1 MSCQPRRCRPW
12 FKVLTLLGIWLAS
25 ALASAQVSPPDLWT
39 RREMPPGVSKPPEV
53 LAAIAVD
60 VDTALLKSDQANRL
74 RLELPDRS
82 ALLVARSRFMR
93 TPKGAVWSGSIQD
106 EAVGHAGFSVSNQS
120 VSGSVLGPDG
130 RSFRLRWDAAGVH
143 VLEEVDLR
151 KVPREERAVPSR
163 NPTPAAPPAPA
174 PADCVDEGETEID
187 VMVVHTADAR
197 VAAGSQDALEA
208 DVYLAVEQANQA
220 YVNSGVA
227 QRLRLVHVG
236 EVPYAESGD
245 SITDRDRLAS
255 PSDGFIDGV
264 HDLRNDHGA
273 DLVVLV
279 TESLEAC
286 GRSFQMTTVNH
297 AFEAQAFAVVRRR
310 CMSLAGLTS
319 LAHELGHLMGARHD
333 WVEEPFTVPPFTFNR
348 GHIQAQVTTGTP
360 WRTLMAYDTPCTTA
374 CPRLLQISN
383 PQVSINGDPTG
394 VGTGPQQ
401 EDNRRAL
408 DATARTVAGF
418 RCANSLRQDV
428 WMKDTWSDTGAVP
441 DPVQAGK
448 PMWESPSIWVRN
460 TQDPLRV
467 HQHEHQ
473 NPVDGQ
479 VNFIY
484 VKVYNGGQQAT
495 GQVDVRVANASV
507 GLSWPGSWSPVPASA
522 AITLAGGQASIVE
535 VPWSPPAAGHYCLL
549 VRWIS
554 GTDPMTTP
562 ETADIEANVRGNNN
576 IVWRNVNVIE
586 LPQAEASGLASSS
599 GARFEVPGVES
610 GAEFVLGIEP
620 VLANRP
626 RAGVPDFLDVG
637 KVTLLLDERLLAAW
651 RRASLRGRG
660 VEFDGRV
667 VTVRDPRGA
676 QLTLDGLKGIGEAHI
691 RFEVTRRDRAA
702 SQVHAWRVIQ
712 SRRTDTGLEPIGGIT
727 YLVRTRPP

>member
-1 MSCQPRRCRPW
+1 MVMTVFAVWLVSSLAWAQDRPR
-12 FKVLTLLGIWLAS
+12 
-25 ALASAQVSPPDLWT
+25 DLWDS
-39 RREMPPGVSKPPEV
+39 REVPPGVAKPPEV

-60 VDTALLKSDQANRL
+60 VDTGLLKSDQANRL
-74 RLELPDRS
+74 RLQLPDRS
-82 ALLVARSRFMR
+82 TLLVARSRFTR
-93 TPKGAVWSGSIQD
+93 TSKGAIWSGSIQGQ
-106 EAVGHAGFSVSNQS
+106 AVGHAGFSVLNNS

-130 RSFRLRWDAAGVH
+130 RLFRLRWDPAGIH
-143 VLEEVDLR
+143 VLEEIDLR
-151 KVPREERAVPSR
+151 KMPREERAVPSR
-163 NPTPAAPPAPA
+163 NPAPAAPPVPA
-174 PADCVDEGETEID
+174 PADCVDEDGTDID

-197 VAAGSQDALEA
+197 ISAGSQDALEA
-208 DVYLAVEQANQA
+208 DIYLAVEQANQA
-220 YVNSGVA
+220 YANSGVA

-236 EVPYAESGD
+236 EVAYTESGD
-245 SITDRDRLAS
+245 SITDRDRLAN
-255 PSDGFIDGV
+255 PLDGFMDGV
-264 HDLRNDHGA
+264 HALRNDHGA

-286 GRSFQMTTVNH
+286 GRSFQMKVVDH
-297 AFEAQAFAVVRRR
+297 SFEAQAFAVVKRR

-333 WVEEPFTVPPFTFNR
+333 WVEEPFMLPPFAFNR

-360 WRTLMAYDTPCTTA
+360 WRTLMAYDTGCITA

-394 VGTGPQQ
+394 EGTGSKQ
-401 EDNRRAL
+401 EDNRHAL
-408 DATARTVAGF
+408 NATARTVAGF

-428 WMKDTWSDTGAVP
+428 WMKDTWSDTGVEP
-441 DPVQAGK
+441 DPAQAGK

-460 TQDPLRV
+460 TRDTLRV

-484 VKVYNGGQQAT
+484 LKVRNGGQQAT

-507 GLSWPGSWSPVPASA
+507 GLSWPGSWSTVSASSPV
-522 AITLAGGQASIVE
+522 TLAGGQASIVE
-535 VPWSPPAAGHYCLL
+535 VPWTPPAAGHYCLL

-576 IVWRNVNVIE
+576 IVWRNVNVVE
-586 LPQAEASGLASSS
+586 LPQPAGSGLASPS

-620 VLANRP
+620 VLANRTRVGMP
-626 RAGVPDFLDVG
+626 NFLDVG
-637 KVTLLLDERLLAAW
+637 EVTLLLDDQLLAAW
-651 RRASLRGRG
+651 RRAGLKGRG
-660 VEFDGRV
+660 LEFDGRV
-667 VTVRDPRGA
+667 VAVRDPLGA
-676 QLTLDGLKGIGEAHI
+676 QLTLDGLKAIGEAQI
-691 RFEVTRRDRAA
+691 QFEVTWRDGVAP
-702 SQVHAWRVIQ
+702 QVYAWRVTQ
-712 SRRTDTGLEPIGGIT
+712 ARRRDSGLEPIGGIT